1 MNPESNS
8 KIQVT
13 QSGKSTSYKRA
24 HRAKRPVL
32 VTEQASAA
40 FESAALEVEEMSSSA
55 PVAVEEKPSASAEA
69 GRRRG
74 PRFFSS
80 VDKAEKVSDQPKA
93 DPIAARLGRALRGKS
108 ADTSKEKET
117 LTEKK
122 ASTGPV
128 KAGTA
133 VPARPKSGF
142 KMKYIWGMMIY
153 LLIADFL
160 GVWISNWMKTQGLD
174 AVIFT
179 TGTPFGVFQAS
190 RSTLVFLA
198 LLVIILVLMARFD
211 LIPRSFGAALSG
223 SSSQSKGAPKTGAK
237 TPTFETREAPPI
249 IKQGI
254 KGSNDDL
261 YREYR
266 ENQRYFQK
274 RDRKR

>member
-1 MNPESNS
+1 MNLESNL
-8 KIQVT
+8 KIQRT
-13 QSGKSTSYKRA
+13 QSNKSTSYKRA

-32 VTEQASAA
+32 VTEQ
-40 FESAALEVEEMSSSA
+40 ESASPTESNTLVIEE
-55 PVAVEEKPSASAEA
+55 EQASAEA
-69 GRRRG
+69 ALEEQSIHVEETGRKRG

-93 DPIAARLGRALRGKS
+93 DPIAARLARALRGKG
-108 ADTSKEKET
+108 ADAPKDKELTKEK
-117 LTEKK
+117 KDAISSSK
-122 ASTGPV
+122 P
-128 KAGTA
+128 GTSA
-133 VPARPKSGF
+133 PARPKSAF

-160 GVWISNWMKTQGLD
+160 GSWIQAWMQSQHLD
-174 AVIFT
+174 ALLITLGSIPV
-179 TGTPFGVFQAS
+179 S

-198 LLVIILVLMARFD
+198 LLVIILIVMARLD
-211 LIPRSFGAALSG
+211 LIPRSLGAAMS
-223 SSSQSKGAPKTGAK
+223 SPSSQRKDAPKSGAK
-237 TPTFETREAPPI
+237 TPTFDAREAQPT